1 MTDARRVLVSFWFI
15 GGALTAAR
23 IATLILSDAGLGQ
36 DEAQYWFWSRDPAF
50 GYFSKP
56 PMIAWAIA
64 ATTAVFGNAEWA
76 VRLAAP
82 LFHFGTAAFL
92 YLGAALAFDR
102 RVALWTGLGWLT
114 LPGVIL
120 SGFVIAT
127 DAPLLFFW
135 SGALYFL
142 LRITLRDRPSTVDFA
157 ALGAMIGFGLLSK
170 YAMVYFPTAMAGA
183 LLLEPSLRAKLLR
196 APLLLTAAIALALA
210 ALNAVWN
217 MQHDFSTLSHTAANA
232 NWGVDLF
239 RLQSL
244 LTFLGS
250 QFAVAGIVPL
260 LTLIVIAASAVANR
274 GRIPGGDGA
283 FGQDAALRML
293 LIFTLLPLLIICAQS
308 FISRAHA
315 NWAATAYPSGIM
327 LVTAFLFGA
336 GRAWLAQASVVFHGA
351 LLLVFSIAMAHTPL
365 IDGAGF
371 ARAVKEIRGWEEQTA
386 AIADMAEGYD
396 AVAVDD
402 RALMGAMLYYQRDRT
417 IEVVALDPNASVD
430 HHYEAFEAFDPE
442 RHKRVLFASIRNDDA
457 HVDYRF
463 RNIVPLGGQ
472 SVSIGPGLT
481 RTYTLFD
488 ISGYYGK

>member
-1 MTDARRVLVSFWFI
+1 MTDARRLIASFWFI

-23 IATLILSDAGLGQ
+23 IATLILSDANLGQ
-36 DEAQYWFWSRDPAF
+36 DEAQYWFWSRDLAF

-82 LFHFGTAAFL
+82 LFHFGTAVFL

-142 LRITLRDRPSTVDFA
+142 LRIALRDRPSTIDFA
-157 ALGAMIGFGLLSK
+157 ALGAMIGLGLLSK
-170 YAMVYFPTAMAGA
+170 YAMIYFPAATAAA

-196 APLLLTAAIALALA
+196 APLLLTAAVALALA

-232 NWGVDLF
+232 NWGVDVF

-244 LTFLGS
+244 LMFLGG
-250 QFAVAGIVPL
+250 QFAVFGIVPF
-260 LTLIVIAASAVANR
+260 LTLIVVAALAVMNR
-274 GRIPGGDGA
+274 GRVDGGA
-283 FGQDAALRML
+283 LNNAAAARML
-293 LIFTLLPLLIICAQS
+293 LVFALIPLVVICAQS

-315 NWAATAYPSGIM
+315 NWAATAYPSGVM

-336 GRAWLAQASVVFHGA
+336 RRAWLAQASVGFHGA
-351 LLLVFSIAMAHTPL
+351 LLLIFSIAMANAPL
-365 IDGAGF
+365 IDRSGF
-371 ARAVKEIRGWEEQTA
+371 ARAAKEIRGWEEQTA

-402 RALMGAMLYYQRDRT
+402 RALMGALLYYQRNRD
-417 IEVVALDPNASVD
+417 IEIVALDPNASID
-430 HHYEAFEAFDPE
+430 HHYEAFNAFDPE
-442 RHKRVLFASIRNDDA
+442 RHARVLFVSIRDDDA
-457 HVDYRF
+457 HVNYRF
-463 RNIVPLGGQ
+463 RTIVPLGAQ
-472 SVSIGPGLT
+472 SVTVGPNLT
-481 RTYTLFD
+481 RTYALFD
-488 ISGYYGK
+488 ISGYY